1 MNEVL
6 TQVSSSI
13 LFLVKIGVILFLFI
27 YVIFAGVVIKQVR
40 IMTETVRVGFEPQIK
55 LLVFAHFLASL
66 VLFFLA
72 LIIL

>member
-1 MNEVL
+1 MDEAL
-6 TQVSSSI
+6 TQLSSSI
-13 LFLVKIGVILFLFI
+13 LFLVKIGLILFLFI

-40 IMTETVRVGFEPQIK
+40 IMTETVRVGFDSQIK
-55 LLVFAHFLASL
+55 LLVFVHFLSSL